1 MTDKERLIQN
11 IDLFYSEVT
20 EEYKDITL
28 AIRAEST
35 PMAIFRKKNY
45 QQHIDRLKALKK
57 RLASL
62 SPVGMKLDGKD
73 RELAQLKQ
81 QFEKALLMFGNLC
94 DHQIAV
100 QTALQNTATKKGG
113 KFSESAETV
122 RKLNQY
128 NKEAQAALHELD
140 VCYADVLDQD

>member
-11 IDLFYSEVT
+11 IEQFYSEAV
-20 EEYKDITL
+20 EEYKEITL

-45 QQHIDRLKALKK
+45 QQHIDKLKLLKK
-57 RLASL
+57 RMAALA
-62 SPVGMKLDGKD
+62 PTGMKLDGKD
-73 RELAQLKQ
+73 RELTQLKQ
-81 QFEKALLMFGNLC
+81 QFERALLMFATLC

-100 QTALQNTATKKGG
+100 QTSLQNTANKKGG
-113 KFSESAETV
+113 KFSESAEAV
-122 RKLNQY
+122 KKLNQY
-128 NKEAQAALHELD
+128 NKEVQGALHELD